1 MNTQI
6 LETASLAIAG
16 IALAGIAIGRI
27 PPLRTNRAGIALAAA
42 VALVAVGALSLDEA
56 FRAIDLDT
64 IALILAMMIVS
75 AFLRFSGIFDL
86 AVAKLLSAARGPRS
100 LLAIVILVSGAS
112 SAFFLND
119 TMCLILSPLVIAL
132 CAQAG
137 LPPLPYLIAVATS
150 SNVGSMCSLIGNPQ
164 NMLIGASSGIG
175 FLPFFLRLAPPALLS
190 LVAVYLVILS
200 CYPKDFSRAGFL
212 RPSPS
217 SPGLNKWILLK
228 TIGAA
233 AVLVVLLFLGL
244 RPAFAALSSAAILLL
259 TRRVKPERVFGEI
272 DVSLLVFFS
281 GLFIITRAI
290 RDTGIFKAALDLALP
305 AIGDRPIPFA
315 AVSVVLSNLVS
326 NVPAV
331 MLLST
336 VVERFKDPGTA
347 WLVLAMSST
356 LAGNLTLLG
365 SVANLIVA
373 ESASSR
379 GIRLSFGAYAKAG
392 IPITLVSLCI
402 GTAWLVVL

>member
-315 AVSVVLSNLVS
+315 AVSVILSNLVS

-331 MLLST
+331 MLLSP